1 VVEPTAPADVHLQA
15 RHVGK
20 VDLVVRQHEFLAAA
34 RALRDDQAP
43 SGLVGWE
50 HATHIVVCCKAEASP
65 LNAALM
71 GREPCPWNPHS
82 DGEGSGT
89 PLVH

>member
-1 VVEPTAPADVHLQA
+1 VVEPPAPADVHLQA
-15 RHVGK
+15 RDVGK

-50 HATHIVVCCKAEASP
+50 YATHIIVCCKAEASP
-65 LNAALM
+65 LNSALV
-71 GREPCPWNPHS
+71 GRAPGPWNPHS
-82 DGEGSGT
+82 DGEGSDT
-89 PLVH
+89 QAVH